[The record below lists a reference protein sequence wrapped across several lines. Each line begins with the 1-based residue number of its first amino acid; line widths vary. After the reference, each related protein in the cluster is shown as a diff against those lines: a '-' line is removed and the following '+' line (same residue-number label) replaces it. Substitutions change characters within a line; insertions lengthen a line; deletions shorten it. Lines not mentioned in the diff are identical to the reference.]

1 MKNDLTLSSTLP
13 KNDDFQFLF
22 FRHMWSRRRGGV
34 SRTKL
39 LYSSKAVTGI

>member
-22 FRHMWSRRRGGV
+22 FRHVCSRRRGGV
-34 SRTKL
+34 SRTRL
-39 LYSSKAVTGI
+39 LYSSKVVTGI